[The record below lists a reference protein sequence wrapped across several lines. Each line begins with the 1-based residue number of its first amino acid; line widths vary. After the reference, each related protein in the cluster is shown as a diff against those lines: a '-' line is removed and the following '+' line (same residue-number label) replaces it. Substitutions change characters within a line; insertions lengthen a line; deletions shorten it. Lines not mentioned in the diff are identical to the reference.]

1 MYGGSVSKSG
11 FAKLHHICLSIKYL
25 KASLAFYDQVM
36 PLMGWNKRRSE
47 KSTAYSNG
55 EYEIYLE
62 EAKQQ
67 NRPFHRYGIGLQHM
81 AFNAPSRE
89 AVDHFY
95 QALQD
100 IGATVTDPPK
110 EYPQYHEH
118 YYAVFFKDPSGIP
131 LEFCFVPG
139 FEF

>member
-1 MYGGSVSKSG
+1 MSDS
-11 FAKLHHICLSIKYL
+11 AKLHHICLCVKDL
-25 KASLAFYDQVM
+25 QTSLVFYDQIM
-36 PLMGWNKRRSE
+36 PLMGWDKRRGE

-55 EYEIYLE
+55 HYEIYLE
-62 EAKQQ
+62 EAKEPDK
-67 NRPFHRYGIGLQHM
+67 PFHRYGIGLQHM

-89 AVDHFY
+89 AVDSLY
-95 QALQD
+95 QALQE

-118 YYAVFFKDPSGIP
+118 YYAVFSKDPSGIQ
-131 LEFCFVPG
+131 LEFCFTPG